1 MLIGLG
7 GLSTGLSALDNNRP
21 ATALPIQA
29 PDLSRCATSTSPLVI
44 NCCPPSNQTIIQFQ
58 LPPSSSPIR
67 VRPAAHLVDAAYIS
81 RYTRAVQLM
90 KQLPANDPRNFM
102 QQANVHC
109 AYCNA
114 AYEQVGITP
123 RTQIQVHGSWLF
135 FPWHRLY
142 LYFYERILGNLIG
155 EPTFTLPFWNWD
167 APDGMR
173 MPSMYTA
180 NPATSSIFDRLR
192 DANHQPPKLMDLD
205 FGHTKPIDDSDQL
218 IQNNLSTMTYTDP
231 DWLNASFLFYDENR
245 NLVRAKVGDALS
257 ISQLRYAYQDVP
269 IPWMNARPTPKRPKG
284 SRASNDLKKKAVKAA
299 DAFPRSLNNGL
310 IRLIVKRPIINKSRT
325 KKEKEEQPE
334 VLVIEEIELD
344 AGETVKF
351 DVLVNDDDESTM
363 PDKSEFAGSFVNVS
377 HRHEGMEGE
386 MKINTSLRLGITDL
400 LEDLGVEDDDELVVT
415 IVPRIGTQNVII
427 GEVKIELLS

>member
-1 MLIGLG
+1 M
-7 GLSTGLSALDNNRP
+7 T
-21 ATALPIQA
+21 
-29 PDLSRCATSTSPLVI
+29 
-44 NCCPPSNQTIIQFQ
+44 
-58 LPPSSSPIR
+58 
-67 VRPAAHLVDAAYIS
+67 
-81 RYTRAVQLM
+81 
-90 KQLPANDPRNFM
+90 PRNFL

-123 RTQIQVHGSWLF
+123 RTEIQVHSSWLF

-142 LYFYERILGNLIG
+142 LYFYERILGSLIRD
-155 EPTFTLPFWNWD
+155 PTFALPFWNWD

-173 MPSMYTA
+173 MPSMYA
-180 NPATSSIFDRLR
+180 NPITSPIFDRLR
-192 DANHQPPKLMDLD
+192 DARHRPPKLMDLNFNGND
-205 FGHTKPIDDSDQL
+205 LNLPDSQL
-218 IQNNLSTMTYTDP
+218 IQNNLSTMQVVSNSTAQLFLGMPYRAGNRPDPGAGSIERVPHNTVHDWIGDPTSRFRENMGNFYSAARDPIFFAHHSNVDRMWSIWSEFGRTYTDP

-245 NLVRAKVGDALS
+245 NLVRATVRDALS
-257 ISQLRYAYQDVP
+257 ISQLRYSYQDVP
-269 IPWMNARPTPKRPKG
+269 TPWMTARPTSKRPKG

-310 IRLIVKRPIINKSRT
+310 IRVIVKRTVINKSRT

-334 VLVIEEIELD
+334 VLVIEGIELD

-377 HRHEGMEGE
+377 HRHAGMEGE
-386 MKINTSLRLGITDL
+386 MKIKTSLRLGITDL

-415 IVPRIGTQNVII
+415 IVPRIGTHNVII
-427 GEVKIELLS
+427 GEVKIEPLS